1 MAYVHLTG
9 IIVKSVYYGFV
20 SISGIQLLM
29 LLSDINGM
37 ETWDTDIGNTYL
49 EVKSLDKVYIISG
62 AEFGDREGCTLI
74 FS

>member
-1 MAYVHLTG
+1 
-9 IIVKSVYYGFV
+9 
-20 SISGIQLLM
+20 
-29 LLSDINGM
+29 M